1 MLEAFYLFIIEKYFH
16 RAQFSV
22 EEAEVNMLHGSDSPE
37 TAEKE
42 LSKFF
47 AVEQTLAVIKPDA
60 MSEKGATV
68 KHLYV
73 VVRV

>member
-1 MLEAFYLFIIEKYFH
+1 
-16 RAQFSV
+16 
-22 EEAEVNMLHGSDSPE
+22 MLHGSDSPE

>member
-1 MLEAFYLFIIEKYFH
+1 
-16 RAQFSV
+16 
-22 EEAEVNMLHGSDSPE
+22 MLHGSDSPE

-68 KHLYV
+68 KQLEVDFYDWNWFSNSKV
-73 VVRV
+73 MRDVALWSGTSCV